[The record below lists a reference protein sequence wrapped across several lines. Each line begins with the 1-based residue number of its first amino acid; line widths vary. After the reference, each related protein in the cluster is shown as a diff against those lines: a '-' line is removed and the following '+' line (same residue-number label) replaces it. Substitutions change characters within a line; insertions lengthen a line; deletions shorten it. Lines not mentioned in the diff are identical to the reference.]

1 MSFECETGAR
11 PSAVRSRTV
20 RVEMDSGRY
29 VDFVR
34 FDAGLDVDRMLLLE
48 TALRNADAE
57 AAEGTTPG
65 EILTSALARF
75 KSETGIGAMVCP
87 APYLFDLVLD

>member
-1 MSFECETGAR
+1 MSFECETGVR

-34 FDAGLDVDRMLLLE
+34 FDAGLDVDHMLLLE
-48 TALRNADAE
+48 TALKDAGAE
-57 AAEGTTPG
+57 AAEETAPG
-65 EILTSALARF
+65 EILASALARF
-75 KSETGIGAMVCP
+75 KSETGIGAMICP
-87 APYLFDLVLD
+87 APYLFDLVLE

>member
-1 MSFECETGAR
+1 MSFEYETGAR
-11 PSAVRSRTV
+11 PSTIRSRTV

-48 TALRNADAE
+48 TALRDADAE
-57 AAEGTTPG
+57 AAEGTAPG
-65 EILTSALARF
+65 EILASALARF
-75 KSETGIGAMVCP
+75 ESETGVGAMICP
-87 APYLFDLVLD
+87 APYLFDLVLE

>member
-1 MSFECETGAR
+1 MSFECETGVR

-48 TALRNADAE
+48 TALRDAGAE
-57 AAEGTTPG
+57 AAEGTAPE
-65 EILTSALARF
+65 EILASALARF
-75 KSETGIGAMVCP
+75 KSETGVGAMVCP
-87 APYLFDLVLD
+87 APYLFDLVLE

>member
-1 MSFECETGAR
+1 MSFECETGVR

-48 TALRNADAE
+48 TVLRDAGAE
-57 AAEGTTPG
+57 AAEGTAPG
-65 EILTSALARF
+65 EILASALARF
-75 KSETGIGAMVCP
+75 KSETGVGAMVCP
-87 APYLFDLVLD
+87 APYLFDLVLE

>member
-1 MSFECETGAR
+1 MSFEYETGAR
-11 PSAVRSRTV
+11 PSTIRSRTV

-48 TALRNADAE
+48 TALRDADAE
-57 AAEGTTPG
+57 AAEGTAPPPG
-65 EILTSALARF
+65 KSSRRRWRGSNPKPASA
-75 KSETGIGAMVCP
+75 P
-87 APYLFDLVLD
+87 

>member
-1 MSFECETGAR
+1 MS
-11 PSAVRSRTV
+11 SAYGTTASSSTVRSRTV
-20 RVEMDSGRY
+20 RVEMDSGKY

-57 AAEGTTPG
+57 AAEGTAPG
-65 EILTSALARF
+65 EILASALARF